1 MGETKDL
8 LFFAFFVLVC
18 AKIMAMEQLWPI
30 LAEPRRMQILRL
42 VWTTELAASDIA
54 AQFEVTFG
62 AVSQHLARLR
72 EAGLVRVRKVG
83 RHRYYQADRDALGA
97 LAPLLEQYWTDQLFT
112 LKTLAEAAEA
122 DR

>member
-1 MGETKDL
+1 
-8 LFFAFFVLVC
+8 
-18 AKIMAMEQLWPI
+18 
-30 LAEPRRMQILRL
+30 MQILRL
-42 VWTTELAASDIA
+42 LWTTELAAGDIA
-54 AQFEVTFG
+54 AQFDVTFG

-72 EAGLVRVRKVG
+72 EAGLIRMRKAG

-97 LAPLLEQYWTDQLFT
+97 IAPMLEQYWTDQLHT